1 MCAVFTKQDAN
12 AESEGAAPMD
22 LIRGGGS
29 IAGHPG
35 HPGSHCQQ
43 PLGALA
49 LGQPAVVL
57 QPLQPG
63 VAEGAVWG
71 PYHQPYGLQ
80 SLQDLQDVATTVCV
94 ELIGK

>member
-1 MCAVFTKQDAN
+1 
-12 AESEGAAPMD
+12 MD

-29 IAGHPG
+29 VAG

-43 PLGALA
+43 PLGA
-49 LGQPAVVL
+49 VVL
-57 QPLQPG
+57 QPLQPMQPG
-63 VAEGAVWG
+63 GAEGAVWG

-94 ELIGK
+94 ELIGE